1 MIAYLKG
8 TVTSKTNES
17 LIVVNNDL
25 GFEVMVPVALWRKT
39 IISTPI
45 ELFTHEY
52 IREDSRE
59 LYGFATVNELY
70 FFRKLLTISG
80 VGPRSAL
87 NLFSLG
93 TLNEIQ
99 TAIANGNIAYLTAIP
114 RVGTKIAQ
122 KIVLELKGK
131 LDLAEGVSQEE
142 QETLEA
148 LESLGYSRAQARE
161 ALRRVSGALTDVGDR
176 VRAALKILGQK
187 VR

>member
-1 MIAYLKG
+1 MIIYLKG
-8 TVTSKTNES
+8 IVAAKTNES

-25 GFEVMVPVALWRKT
+25 GFEVAVPVALWRRAVVHA
-39 IISTPI
+39 PI
-45 ELFTHEY
+45 ELFTHEH

-59 LYGFATVNELY
+59 LYGFATLGELQ
-70 FFRKLLTISG
+70 FFRKLLTVSG

-93 TLNEIQ
+93 SLHEIQ
-99 TAIANGNIAYLTAIP
+99 TAIASGNIAYLTAIP

-122 KIVLELKGK
+122 KIVLEMKGK
-131 LDLAEGVSQEE
+131 LDLAEGASPEE

-148 LESLGYSRAQARE
+148 LESLGYSKSQARE
-161 ALRRVSGALTDVGDR
+161 ALRRTSGELIDVGDR

>member
-1 MIAYLKG
+1 MIAFLKG
-8 TVTSKTNES
+8 TVAAKTNES

-25 GFEVMVPVALWRKT
+25 GFEVAVPVALWRKAVMNA
-39 IISTPI
+39 PI
-45 ELFTHEY
+45 ELFTHEHV
-52 IREDSRE
+52 REDTRE
-59 LYGFATVNELY
+59 LYGFATMSELQ

-99 TAIANGNIAYLTAIP
+99 TAIASGNIAYLTAIP

-131 LDLAEGVSQEE
+131 LDLAEGASPEE

-148 LESLGYSRAQARE
+148 LESLGYSKAQARD
-161 ALRRVSGALTDVGDR
+161 ALRRVSGELTDVGDR